1 MEEEGL
7 ATFDGADA
15 GGIVSLLF
23 AEEANT
29 TSSGSN
35 YSPLACAK
43 ISACL

>member
-23 AEEANT
+23 AEEAK
-29 TSSGSN
+29 SSSEI
-35 YSPLACAK
+35 L
-43 ISACL
+43 L